1 MVSDSTDNTEQENI
15 ILKDTDKTQVIPVID
30 SSVDQTTDPSTD
42 TITTSDSDF
51 IIDDND
57 IKETSSEEFEDID
70 EDIELDENDII
81 SIEETDDNGSKNDK
95 LLLVLKRLNQI
106 PNRFNK
112 STKSIINKK
121 VYKFTNKYNKKDIAY
136 FNSLSDGEK
145 KKLKKRKQS

>member
-70 EDIELDENDII
+70 EDIELDEDDII

-106 PNRFNK
+106 MNMK
-112 STKSIINKK
+112 S
-121 VYKFTNKYNKKDIAY
+121 
-136 FNSLSDGEK
+136 
-145 KKLKKRKQS
+145 